1 MPAEQSVV
9 YRFAG
14 FEVNPVT
21 RSLKRNETSI
31 ELSRRSFDLLAGGP
45 VIQLIG
51 TVPHSSQSYCDEW
64 ALR

>member
-45 VIQLIG
+45 VIQLTG
-51 TVPHSSQSYCDEW
+51 TVPHSSQSYRDEW